1 MSAGKVTVTVCLLL
15 KNILDKG
22 YTLLFDD
29 PGSGDMSSSQ
39 DKYLLELHLVL
50 QHRAELLVHANPISD
65 SGRHCK
71 RKIMH
76 PCYPPALMRTY
87 KTVELHFF
95 KYIFI

>member
-1 MSAGKVTVTVCLLL
+1 
-15 KNILDKG
+15 
-22 YTLLFDD
+22 
-29 PGSGDMSSSQ
+29 MSSGQ

-95 KYIFI
+95 NTFSFNKQEACQLFHSCKLSVIRHFFV

>member
-15 KNILDKG
+15 KNVLDKG

-65 SGRHCK
+65 SGRH
-71 RKIMH
+71 